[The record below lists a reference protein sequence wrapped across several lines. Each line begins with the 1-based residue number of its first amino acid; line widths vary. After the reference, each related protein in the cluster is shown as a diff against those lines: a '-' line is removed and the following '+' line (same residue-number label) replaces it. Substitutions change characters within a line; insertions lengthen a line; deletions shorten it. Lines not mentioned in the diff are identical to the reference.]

1 MIGPRS
7 TVVAFLAAALS
18 MAGAAPAPKEESPDR
33 VAPDFRLESLDGS
46 TVRLSDL
53 RGKAVLLSFWAPWCA
68 PCRVEIPWLVELD
81 KKYRSQGLEIVGVAL
96 DATSKAEVAKY
107 AKELH
112 IGYTVLLGTP
122 AVADAYGGVELLP
135 QTVFIS
141 RQGTIVK
148 SSSGAGDRA
157 GLERDVQRL
166 VSTGV
171 ERTKR

>member
-7 TVVAFLAAALS
+7 IVVAFLAAALS

-81 KKYRSQGLEIVGVAL
+81 REYRSQGLEIVGIAL
-96 DATSKAEVAKY
+96 DATSKVELAKI
-107 AKELH
+107 ARERNV
-112 IGYTVLLGTP
+112 GYTILLGTSD
-122 AVADAYGGVELLP
+122 VADAYGGVELLP
-135 QTVFIS
+135 QTFFIS

-148 SSSGAGDRA
+148 SYAGAGDR
-157 GLERDVQRL
+157 GELERDVQRL
-166 VSTGV
+166 VRS
-171 ERTKR
+171 ERKDR